1 MKKFKVILRTIITPI
16 VVTFVLLYFISAISN
31 LQDTGNN
38 KEKELLHTALSRAA
52 VACYA
57 TEGAYPEDVEY
68 LIQKYGIR
76 VNSNEYTIKYEFI
89 ASNLMPHITILDN
102 LP

>member
-1 MKKFKVILRTIITPI
+1 MKRFKVILRTIITPI
-16 VVTFVLLYFISAISN
+16 IVTLVLLYFISAISN

-57 TEGAYPEDVEY
+57 SEGAYPEDVEY

-76 VNSNEYTIKYEFI
+76 VDKSEYTIKYEFI
-89 ASNLMPHITILDN
+89 ASNLMPHITILEN
-102 LP
+102 IP